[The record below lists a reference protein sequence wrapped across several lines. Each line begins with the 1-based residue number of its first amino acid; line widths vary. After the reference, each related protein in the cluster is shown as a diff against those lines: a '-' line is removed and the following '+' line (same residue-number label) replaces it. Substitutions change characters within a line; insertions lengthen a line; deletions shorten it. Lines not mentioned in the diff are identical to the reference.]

1 MKLIF
6 AGADRPID
14 VARGYVSTVEVEN
27 SCLFARMCR
36 SLVSNGGED
45 VFEQFSLWDEAGNE
59 LVPSRVLFAVPDP
72 LHLPWDCTE
81 LSSKLFGIMETL
93 LYEDE
98 EARRIFEDYGSQ
110 LRGFSQRLTHQ
121 VECDYRFNVEW
132 DVRRYLKSFGFS
144 ADRGDDLP
152 YIDMLNMF
160 LDFVSDVQ
168 LEKVLVFVNLKTF
181 LGKIEFEQFLDRVFF
196 HEMQVLLLE
205 NKVCDINY
213 GYESKMRIDQHFL
226 EI

>member
-6 AGADRPID
+6 AGADRPIGI
-14 VARGYVSTVEVEN
+14 ARGYVSTVEVEN
-27 SCLFARMCR
+27 PCLFARICR
-36 SLVSNGGED
+36 SLVANGEEG
-45 VFEQFSLWDEAGNE
+45 VFEQFSLWDKAGNE
-59 LVPSRVLFAVPDP
+59 LAPSRVLFAVPDP

-81 LSSKLFGIMETL
+81 LSNKLLGIMETL

-132 DVRRYLKSFGFS
+132 DMRRYLKSFGFS
-144 ADRGDDLP
+144 ADRGDGLP

-181 LGKIEFEQFLDRVFF
+181 RLFGGFCGRDSGIGPAQRAKTTIW
-196 HEMQVLLLE
+196 
-205 NKVCDINY
+205 N
-213 GYESKMRIDQHFL
+213 
-226 EI
+226 